1 MNLRVSSTAL
11 SSGWSYS
18 VWRWRGGE
26 GYVFPVMGWVAVALV
41 IVILLGGVGLGVYI
55 RGRYSDVMY

>member
-1 MNLRVSSTAL
+1 MELL
-11 SSGWSYS
+11 SLE
-18 VWRWRGGE
+18 VEGGE

-41 IVILLGGVGLGVYI
+41 IVVLLGGVGLGVYI